1 MSSQAAGVR
10 RPISTEDLFRVRWLG
25 QPRLSPAGDRA
36 AVTITWLDRDR
47 DRIVSQVAWL
57 ATNGYGDL
65 QSESPSAGRDH
76 DPNWAP
82 DGRRLA
88 FVSDRTG
95 RPEIWVVDTQ
105 LRSARPLT
113 DSPTGA
119 FGPSWSPTGE
129 LLAFVTSEPEQPRP
143 AGGYTVAPFH
153 WKADGV
159 GVIGTPTRRH
169 VWTVPGTGGAARKIT
184 DGDWDDDL
192 PRFSPDGRTIA
203 FRSNRTPGRATS
215 STSELWL
222 VPADGGP
229 PELFVPAVG
238 AIRMHAWSPDGRSI
252 AYIGHRQGEAQG
264 VNNDVWL
271 VEVATGETRNL
282 TEHLDRP
289 MGQWVRSDPP
299 GSFQP
304 PDLAWSPES
313 DAVYVVY
320 ADGGT
325 SRVARVGRNGEVA
338 PVLAGDAGWFAFGVA
353 AVSGGLAALG
363 STADDPGE
371 LVVVQPD
378 GSDQH
383 AITSIAAEW
392 RSGIAFGRLERFEF
406 DAADGTRLE
415 AWLQHPAGFP
425 SSEPLPL
432 ILHIHG
438 GPHWPIGG
446 RLNMEFRRLAEA
458 GFRVLYLNPRG
469 AMGYGN
475 AYAQANVGDWG
486 GIDAQDLLAAVEA
499 AAARANVDGEWVG
512 VTGESY
518 GGWMTN
524 WLIAT
529 TDRFRAAVAQNAI
542 SDMRSEY
549 LTSDDPPGFN
559 WDMGGAPWEQ
569 PERYARQSPLTS
581 VEHIRTPLLLV
592 HSELDQNCPINQ
604 SEQLYMALR
613 LLGRD
618 VEFLRIPGEGHLINL
633 VGRPSSRLA
642 RIRAT
647 DAWFRRHLSR
657 RDTEADEAGG
667 EPPVAFAGVV
677 GSPAAT
683 PRPEPLSPVSSTEY

>member
-1 MSSQAAGVR
+1 MSSPVTGVR
-10 RPISTEDLFRVRWLG
+10 RPISAEDLFRVRWLS
-25 QPRLSPAGDRA
+25 QPRLSPDGDRA
-36 AVTITWLDRDR
+36 AVTLTWLDRDR
-47 DRIVSQVAWL
+47 DRIVSRVSWL
-57 ATNGYGDL
+57 NTTGYGEL
-65 QSESPSAGRDH
+65 QSESTTAGRDH

-88 FVSDRTG
+88 FVSDRSG
-95 RPEIWVVDTQ
+95 RPEIWVVDTP

-119 FGPSWSPTGE
+119 SGPSWSPSGD
-129 LLAFVTSEPEQPRP
+129 LLAFVASEPDQPRP
-143 AGGYTVAPFH
+143 AGGYTVARFH

-159 GVIGTPTRRH
+159 GVIGCPTHRH
-169 VWTVPGTGGAARKIT
+169 VWTVPSTGGASRKIT

-192 PRFSPDGRTIA
+192 PRFSPDGLTVA
-203 FRSNRTPGRATS
+203 FRSNRTPARATS

-222 VPADGGP
+222 VPAEGGAP
-229 PELFVPAVG
+229 RLLVPAAG
-238 AIRMHAWSPDGRSI
+238 AIRMHAWSPDGRLI

-264 VNNDVWL
+264 VNNDIWL
-271 VEVATGETRNL
+271 VDAQTGDARNL
-282 TEHLDRP
+282 TEPLDRP

-299 GSFQP
+299 GSFLP
-304 PDLAWSPES
+304 PDLAWSPQG
-313 DAVYVVY
+313 DAVYVTY
-320 ADGGT
+320 AEGGT
-325 SRVARVGRNGEVA
+325 SRVVRVGVDGSVN
-338 PVLAGDAGWFAFGVA
+338 PVLAGDAGWFAFGIA
-353 AVSGGLAALG
+353 AASGDVVALG
-363 STADDPGE
+363 SSATDPGE
-371 LVVVQPD
+371 LILARAD
-378 GSDQH
+378 GSDPRS
-383 AITSIAAEW
+383 ITSVATEW
-392 RSGIAFGRLERFEF
+392 RSGIQFGRLERFEF

-415 AWLQHPAGFP
+415 AWLQHPAGFAWN
-425 SSEPLPL
+425 EPLPL

-486 GIDAQDLLAAVEA
+486 GIDAGDLLAAVEVA
-499 AAARANVDGEWVG
+499 SARPDVDGTRIG

-529 TDRFRAAVAQNAI
+529 TDRFGAAVAQNSI

-549 LTSDDPPGFN
+549 LTSEDPPGLD
-559 WDMGGAPWEQ
+559 WDMGGSPWEQ
-569 PERYARQSPLTS
+569 PERYERQSPIS
-581 VEHIRTPLLLV
+581 RVDQIHTPLLLV

-604 SEQLYMALR
+604 SEQLYAALQ

-647 DAWFRRHLSR
+647 DAWFRRHLRS
-657 RDTEADEAGG
+657 EAGDPG
-667 EPPVAFAGVV
+667 
-677 GSPAAT
+677 GSTAALAVPDAARADGAT
-683 PRPEPLSPVSSTEY
+683 AAPQPLSAASSNEY